1 MRDNTSPV
9 SLSIVHPSNVTVFS
23 VGLLSFLPFF
33 DTVTTIGSASFKN
46 CSSLTS
52 ITIPASVEKIEQQA
66 FWDSGLTEAIFEN
79 PEGWTSYCRS
89 TAYEFVRF
97 SVETMSDPVQAA
109 EWLHNRDCTMV
120 EINISDAYLV
130 YRVFVRS

>member
-1 MRDNTSPV
+1 MKEATINGKITTLSSSAFYGCSALETV
-9 SLSIVHPSNVTVFS
+9 SLP
-23 VGLLSFLPFF
+23 
-33 DTVTTIGSASFKN
+33 DTVTTIGAASFQK

-52 ITIPASVEKIEQQA
+52 ITIPASVEKIEQKA

-109 EWLHNRDCTMV
+109 EWLHSRDCTMV
-120 EINISDAYLV
+120 EVNISTSYLV